1 MRLYLSSQDW
11 GNQPDK
17 LFNLIGE
24 SAKKVGI
31 ITNSTDL
38 FPEEGT
44 LLRVN
49 RDVEYLKDKGF
60 MAERL
65 DLRNYFDKQNAL
77 RKKLN
82 ELGLVW
88 IRGGNAF
95 VLRRAMQQSG
105 FDVVIKELLKKDQI
119 VYGGFS
125 AASCVAGATLRGIDI
140 VDDVYSVPDGY
151 QTDILWEGLG
161 LVSFAVAPHYKSD
174 HPESPGIDRTVEYFK
189 DNNIPYKVLRDG
201 EALMINGDKM
211 ELLS

>member
-17 LFNLIGE
+17 LFDLIGE
-24 SAKKVGI
+24 STRKVGI

-38 FPEEGT
+38 FPEDGT

-49 RDVEYLKDKGF
+49 RDIEYLKDKGF
-60 MAERL
+60 TAERL
-65 DLRNYFDKQNAL
+65 DLRNYFEKQDAL
-77 RKKLN
+77 RKKLS

-95 VLRRAMQQSG
+95 VLRRAMQKSG
-105 FDVVIKELLKKDQI
+105 FDVAIKKMLEKDQI

-125 AASCVAGATLRGIDI
+125 AGSCVAGSTLRGIDI
-140 VDDVYSVPDGY
+140 VDDIYSVPDGY
-151 QTDILWEGLG
+151 QTDILWEGLD
-161 LVSFAVAPHYKSD
+161 LVPFAIAPHYKSD
-174 HPESPGIDRTVEYFK
+174 HPESPGIDKTVEYFK
-189 DNNIPYKVLRDG
+189 DNNIPYKALRDG
-201 EALMINGDKM
+201 EAITLDGDKV